1 MAKKRIIQIK
11 RKKGERYNHTKI
23 NADGLKFDS
32 KKEYDRYKFL
42 KDAEDEGLIT
52 NLRTQV
58 KFELIPAVTEEYVVH
73 LKTKDKIKTRTLQL
87 AITWTADFVYLKDGQ
102 EVIEDVKPSKALLSD
117 RFVIKEKLF
126 FWKYRKKI
134 RLIYDVKD
142 PI

>member
-1 MAKKRIIQIK
+1 MAFPRKGK
-11 RKKGERYNHTKI
+11 RKKGERYNHTTVEA
-23 NADGLKFDS
+23 NGLKFDS
-32 KKEYDRYKFL
+32 KKEYQRYLFL
-42 KDAEDEGLIT
+42 KDAEEKGLIT

-58 KFELIPAVTEEYVVH
+58 KYELIPAVTEEYVEH

-87 AITWTADFVYLKDGQ
+87 AITWTADFVYCKGSE
-102 EVIEDVKPSKALLSD
+102 EVVEDVKPSKFLLSD

-134 RLIYDVKD
+134 RLVYDITD